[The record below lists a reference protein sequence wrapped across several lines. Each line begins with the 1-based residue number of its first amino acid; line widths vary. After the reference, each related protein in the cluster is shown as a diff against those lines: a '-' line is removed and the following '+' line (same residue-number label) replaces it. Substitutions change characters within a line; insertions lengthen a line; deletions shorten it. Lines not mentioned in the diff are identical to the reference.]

1 MSFFRRGSRHLLTG
15 LAISILFTGGTFAI
29 CVCAPCTVYVW
40 YVIYKYICNIY
51 IYIYNGSD
59 HGVYLKNCHWNRK
72 RMEKDGKGWK
82 RMINLGNLSWL
93 DKSMIYSLPHYHLK
107 HVLVMYIGC
116 PSCLPLCKAHLSFG
130 QISVLSPFNII
141 QSCSIPQ
148 IVSKQTTIWTTCW
161 IVAPNS
167 PNVTH
172 PPKN

>member
-1 MSFFRRGSRHLLTG
+1 
-15 LAISILFTGGTFAI
+15 
-29 CVCAPCTVYVW
+29 
-40 YVIYKYICNIY
+40 
-51 IYIYNGSD
+51 
-59 HGVYLKNCHWNRK
+59 
-72 RMEKDGKGWK
+72 
-82 RMINLGNLSWL
+82 MINLGNLSWL

-172 PPKN
+172 PPKNYTWNGHNQPKCAAKTPPRLYRRVFLLNLTLGTAENGGRWDGKSLCLLVFGGSPHSSGL